1 MVSEPDAGVASP
13 WAVGADHGGDL
24 VQSELAVES
33 RSSGVER
40 DSAEPAGGDLGS
52 AADVEVSLE
61 ESGLRQWMMAEEES
75 AHSVAEVPAVEVL
88 ELEVEQHVGQGEWV
102 DSADDFHSC
111 SVGL

>member
-1 MVSEPDAGVASP
+1 VVSEPDAGVASP

-61 ESGLRQWMMAEEES
+61 ESGLKQMMAEEES
-75 AHSVAEVPAVEVL
+75 EHSVAEVPAVEVL
-88 ELEVEQHVGQGEWV
+88 ELEVEQQVGQGDWV
-102 DSADDFHSC
+102 DFADDFQNC
-111 SVGL
+111 TVGL

>member
-1 MVSEPDAGVASP
+1 MVSEPGAGVASP
-13 WAVGADHGGDL
+13 WAVGADRGGDL

-61 ESGLRQWMMAEEES
+61 ESGLRQMMAEEES
-75 AHSVAEVPAVEVL
+75 GVPAVEVP
-88 ELEVEQHVGQGEWV
+88 ELEVEQQVSQGDWV
-102 DSADDFHSC
+102 DSADDYQSC
-111 SVGL
+111 TVGL